1 MFDAIEM
8 YEPEF
13 STDAHT
19 NIPGHTLVFPDK
31 VDLPLSRIGVS
42 SLSQAGTDRLC
53 ILERGIGALAFCRMH
68 VALFTFL
75 ISETKHLIGS
85 CLMMIRVLLA
95 YDRRVEPTMTT
106 VEARGSNGRSVK
118 LLAYIFMD
126 QKTG

>member
-1 MFDAIEM
+1 M

-13 STDAHT
+13 STGDHT
-19 NIPGHTLVFPDK
+19 NIPGHILVFPDK

-42 SLSQAGTDRLC
+42 SLNQAGTDRLY
-53 ILERGIGALAFCRMH
+53 IIERDIGALAFCRMH

-85 CLMMIRVLLA
+85 CLMKIRVLLA
-95 YDRRVEPTMTT
+95 YDWRVEPIMTM
-106 VEARGSNGRSVK
+106 VEARGYNGRSIK